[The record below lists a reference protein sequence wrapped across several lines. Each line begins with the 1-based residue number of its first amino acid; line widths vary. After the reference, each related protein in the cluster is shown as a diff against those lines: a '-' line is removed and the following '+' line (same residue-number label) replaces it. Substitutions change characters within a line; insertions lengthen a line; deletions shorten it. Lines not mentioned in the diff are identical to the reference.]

1 MNLSRFA
8 SRLRMAEE
16 ISKKVGSS
24 STASVADSSAATSAA
39 TNAAKSRWK
48 ILWPNSLRWIPTSTD
63 YIIAAEK
70 RLLSILKY
78 ISLSL
83 SLKLKFLSSI
93 TQL

>member
-1 MNLSRFA
+1 MNLTRFA

-16 ISKKVGSS
+16 ISKTKVGSS
-24 STASVADSSAATSAA
+24 STASVADSSAAASAA

-70 RLLSILKY
+70 RLLSILK
-78 ISLSL
+78 
-83 SLKLKFLSSI
+83 
-93 TQL
+93 

>member
-1 MNLSRFA
+1 
-8 SRLRMAEE
+8 MAEE
-16 ISKKVGSS
+16 VSTKKFGSS
-24 STASVADSSAATSAA
+24 ATASVADSSAATSAA

-78 ISLSL
+78 I
-83 SLKLKFLSSI
+83 FLSFPFVSS
-93 TQL
+93 LDFY